1 MKTNNTDSVQN
12 QGLFS
17 FQCLKPVGQRS
28 LWHQSSSLYLGVSL
42 NMKFLHPTLHPQ
54 KQQRHWNS
62 EPQHDDGKRRMFIF
76 FWILRWQMCLK
87 TNRHSRT
94 NDLTVWMSAKT
105 KMTRRKNHNKKK
117 KENLN
122 LCQLAKQLKS
132 CSDSRFNCCVCADA
146 APTQSLALSS
156 MLLLLLLLHGHTQ
169 AVPVGTTTNNVNQCH
184 SNFYISRGLSGFY
197 TRCTCSWTS
206 FSKRWTLCSCRSTSV
221 SWAEMC
227 EDRPE
232 RRSDCLF
239 KRTWNTNKQRWI
251 REPEIGHTIWLFFF
265 FFFIHFPTHFTS
277 TLQYRTI
284 FHVLQ
289 NFVR

>member
-117 KENLN
+117 ENMIMIMN
-122 LCQLAKQLKS
+122 LCQLAKHWSRVLTADLTVVSVLMQLRHRVWL
-132 CSDSRFNCCVCADA
+132 CPQCCCCCCCCMDTLRLSLLGQP
-146 APTQSLALSS
+146 PT
-156 MLLLLLLLHGHTQ
+156 T
-169 AVPVGTTTNNVNQCH
+169 
-184 SNFYISRGLSGFY
+184 
-197 TRCTCSWTS
+197 
-206 FSKRWTLCSCRSTSV
+206 
-221 SWAEMC
+221 
-227 EDRPE
+227 
-232 RRSDCLF
+232 
-239 KRTWNTNKQRWI
+239 
-251 REPEIGHTIWLFFF
+251 
-265 FFFIHFPTHFTS
+265 
-277 TLQYRTI
+277 
-284 FHVLQ
+284 
-289 NFVR
+289 